1 MSISHWRIYTELEVR
16 SSRGSV
22 GKIGKICRR
31 GSKRFVIEDFS
42 TLQSMLRLRD
52 CAGDLLED

>member
-1 MSISHWRIYTELEVR
+1 MSISQWRIYTALEVK
-16 SSRGSV
+16 SSRGV
-22 GKIGKICRR
+22 GEKNWVDLPDLKDL
-31 GSKRFVIEDFS
+31 SQEDFS

>member
-1 MSISHWRIYTELEVR
+1 MK
-16 SSRGSV
+16 SSRGV
-22 GKIGKICRR
+22 GEKNWVDLPDLKDL
-31 GSKRFVIEDFS
+31 SQEDFS